1 MHVWRRSRVGA
12 SSARPARAY
21 TPPRRTAADSAPSW
35 ETAVEAFGVQTGGV
49 AQGGVLVD
57 SLAPVGHDQGYQG
70 TCTGDH
76 TE

>member
-1 MHVWRRSRVGA
+1 M
-12 SSARPARAY
+12 
-21 TPPRRTAADSAPSW
+21 
-35 ETAVEAFGVQTGGV
+35 EAFGVQTGGV